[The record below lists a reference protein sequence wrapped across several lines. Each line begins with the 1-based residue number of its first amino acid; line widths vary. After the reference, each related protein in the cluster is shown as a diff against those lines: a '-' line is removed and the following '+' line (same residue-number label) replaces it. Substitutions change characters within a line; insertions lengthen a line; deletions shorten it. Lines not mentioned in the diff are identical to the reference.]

1 MKQRNTHGS
10 KLPHAHAAEPPVDD
24 KPEHEQLA
32 PHASSVIVRPGR
44 HAAYN
49 VRKVQEEKTEEGEV
63 AWEFKS

>member
-32 PHASSVIVRPGR
+32 PHASSAIVRPGR
-44 HAAYN
+44 HAAYE
-49 VRKVQEEKTEEGEV
+49 VRKGQEEKTEEGEV
-63 AWEFKS
+63 AWELKA